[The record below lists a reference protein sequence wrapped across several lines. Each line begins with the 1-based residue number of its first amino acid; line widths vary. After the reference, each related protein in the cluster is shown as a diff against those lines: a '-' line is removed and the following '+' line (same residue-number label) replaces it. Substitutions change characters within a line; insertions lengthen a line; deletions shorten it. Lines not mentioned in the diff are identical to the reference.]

1 MGFLSEVAKNT
12 SPCHQ
17 VLGVVSQNAVE
28 YVGHLG
34 QRPMT
39 LQVAP
44 EGLPPAGAPDSTSAN
59 PPSSDAEARGDPI
72 TAEHGETPALVER
85 RHARARDELGNLFSD
100 DSDSST
106 TGSMSDTP
114 APVADTPPDSDA
126 TLSDEDGWMPQL
138 GHNEP
143 PVPRDDSMPAML
155 PAERAPEAAA
165 LSGEESEGTISESSL
180 PALVPVDSSDD
191 DLLFDHPPA
200 DHSHQAGDEECVL
213 GMACAS
219 CGTPVVMA
227 SELLTEQT
235 ARLERKVYPYE
246 LTPTPSLTLALTLAQ
261 TLALP
266 LPLTPTPTP
275 NQGVPVRARLSRR

>member
-1 MGFLSEVAKNT
+1 
-12 SPCHQ
+12 
-17 VLGVVSQNAVE
+17 
-28 YVGHLG
+28 
-34 QRPMT
+34 MT

-44 EGLPPAGAPDSTSAN
+44 EGLPPAGAPDS
-59 PPSSDAEARGDPI
+59 PSSDAEARGDTI
-72 TAEHGETPALVER
+72 TAEHGSSADGETPALVER
-85 RHARARDELGNLFSD
+85 RHARARDELGNLFS

-126 TLSDEDGWMPQL
+126 TLSDEEGWMPQL
-138 GHNEP
+138 DEP

-165 LSGEESEGTISESSL
+165 LSGEYSEGTISESSL

-261 TLALP
+261 TLALALALALP
-266 LPLTPTPTP
+266 LPLPLTLTLTLTSTLTLTLTPTPTLTP
-275 NQGVPVRARLSRR
+275 TRCAAWKALHGERILAAATREQLERLQI